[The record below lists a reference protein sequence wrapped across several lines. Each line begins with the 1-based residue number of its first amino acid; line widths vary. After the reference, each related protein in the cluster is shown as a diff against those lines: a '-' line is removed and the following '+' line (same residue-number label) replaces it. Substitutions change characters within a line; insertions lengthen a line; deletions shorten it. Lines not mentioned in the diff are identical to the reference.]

1 MIERDSLLYMI
12 LCRGATYWRVIWF
25 VYLSACFNL
34 ASCVHLKELNQ
45 LASFSNL
52 GYFILLPFISYY
64 LMTILSGLR
73 CLIIYGAEDAI
84 L

>member
-12 LCRGATYWRVIWF
+12 RGGTYPCLIWF
-25 VYLSACFNL
+25 LYLSACFNL
-34 ASCVHLKELNQ
+34 ASRVHLKELNQ

-52 GYFILLPFISYY
+52 GYFILLPFIPYH
-64 LMTILSGLR
+64 LMPILSGLR
-73 CLIIYGAEDAI
+73 CLTIYGAEDAI